1 MIDLEKYYSSGNIP
15 QEMHSMLSLANNP
28 PTLEEIWALMDFAWA
43 TTKAN
48 PADPQSMA
56 AFYSHPVWTLN
67 GIFTEI
73 HEESV
78 YNRKTFAD
86 YIARTEP
93 ARIADYGGGFGAL
106 ARLLAERLPSTTIEI
121 VEPYPSELA
130 LSLCDGF
137 PKIRFVEKL
146 SGTYDVITA
155 LDVLEHVPAPLELV
169 YELSRYAHQNS
180 YLLLAN
186 CFYPVI
192 KCHLPCTFYLRDTFD
207 FLMKKMGFIPSE
219 KVLYARTYR
228 IGGSIR
234 NPDQLQKWIA
244 LAKFFFSSKN
254 SLREVYHCIRE
265 ICKK

>member
-1 MIDLEKYYSSGNIP
+1 
-15 QEMHSMLSLANNP
+15 MHAMLSLAHNP
-28 PTLEEIWALMDFAWA
+28 PILEEIWALMDLAWA
-43 TTKAN
+43 TTQAD
-48 PADPQSMA
+48 PDDPQSMA
-56 AFYSHPVWTLN
+56 RFYSHPVWTLN

-73 HEESV
+73 HEDSI

-86 YIARTEP
+86 FIASTKP

-106 ARLLAERLPSTTIEI
+106 ARLLAKRLPSASIDV

-130 LSLCDGF
+130 LSLCKSF
-137 PKIRFVEKL
+137 SNIHFVNRL

-155 LDVLEHVPAPLELV
+155 LDVLEHVPAPLNLV
-169 YELSRYAHQNS
+169 YGLSRYTHKNS

-207 FLMKKMGFIPSE
+207 FLMKKMGFIPVE
-219 KVLYARTYR
+219 KVLYAQTYR
-228 IGGSIR
+228 IGDTIR
-234 NPDQLQKWIA
+234 NPSTMQGWTA

-254 SLREVYHCIRE
+254 SLREVYHCIRD
-265 ICKK
+265 ICRK

>member
-1 MIDLEKYYSSGNIP
+1 MIDLKKYYSAGNVP
-15 QEMHSMLSLANNP
+15 QEILFMLSLTHDS
-28 PTLEEIWALMDFAWA
+28 PTLEEIWALMDLAWA
-43 TTKAN
+43 TTKAD
-48 PADPQSMA
+48 PADLQSMVA
-56 AFYSHPVWTLN
+56 SYSHPVWTLN
-67 GIFTEI
+67 GIFTET

-78 YNRKTFAD
+78 YNRRTFAD
-86 YIARTEP
+86 YIAKTKP

-106 ARLLAERLPSTTIEI
+106 ARLLAERLPSATIEI

-130 LSLCDGF
+130 LSLCESF
-137 PKIRFVEKL
+137 PNIRFVEKL

-169 YELSRYAHQNS
+169 YGLSQHTHQNS

-186 CFYPVI
+186 CFCPVI

-244 LAKFFFSSKN
+244 LAKFVFSSKN